1 MNEVVPFC
9 STSSKECSIDKSR
22 IPSLSIQDIKS
33 IGVDIG
39 KWRFLATSSSA
50 SKMKYF
56 LRVKTIPLTTL
67 FRDLRN
73 KK

>member
-39 KWRFLATSSSA
+39 KWRFLATSSA

>member
-50 SKMKYF
+50 SKYEIF
-56 LRVKTIPLTTL
+56 FTSENDPFDNPLP
-67 FRDLRN
+67 
-73 KK
+73 